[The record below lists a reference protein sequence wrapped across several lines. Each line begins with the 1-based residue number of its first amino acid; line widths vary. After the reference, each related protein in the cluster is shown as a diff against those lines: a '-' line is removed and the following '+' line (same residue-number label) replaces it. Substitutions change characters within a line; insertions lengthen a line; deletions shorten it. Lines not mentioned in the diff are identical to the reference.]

1 MSVSLPLV
9 GRESLKLVK
18 VDDLWAVDN
27 DDDDADAVV
36 KCADESGSFFVFA
49 ICFSF
54 SVLFTILK
62 LICMQNVIFVQCLR
76 R

>member
-27 DDDDADAVV
+27 DDDDVDAVV
-36 KCADESGSFFVFA
+36 KCADESGSF
-49 ICFSF
+49 
-54 SVLFTILK
+54 LFLQYVSRF
-62 LICMQNVIFVQCLR
+62 LFYLQF
-76 R
+76 